1 MRQARGEM
9 GNSQRTNV
17 CLLRLRS
24 EPNDHCGHA
33 PKKCAAPSSRQV
45 VLQSP
50 SLARQRHRSHEL
62 SNKFLIKT
70 SVVIPLYT
78 SATLKH
84 KIIRT
89 APCNGERNPS

>member
-1 MRQARGEM
+1 MGQARWKM
-9 GNSQRTNV
+9 SNSQRTNV
-17 CLLRLRS
+17 CLLGLRA
-24 EPNDHCGHA
+24 EPNDDCGHA
-33 PKKCAAPSSRQV
+33 PSKSSAPSSRQF

-50 SLARQRHRSHEL
+50 ALARQRDRSREL
-62 SNKFLIKT
+62 VNKLLIKN

-89 APCNGERNPS
+89 APCNGEGNSN